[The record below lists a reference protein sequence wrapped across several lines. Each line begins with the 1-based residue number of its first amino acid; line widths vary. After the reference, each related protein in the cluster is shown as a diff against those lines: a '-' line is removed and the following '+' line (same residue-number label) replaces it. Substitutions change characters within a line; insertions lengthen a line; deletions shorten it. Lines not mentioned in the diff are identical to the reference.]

1 MATNSMAHP
10 EGTGSSTL
18 GHAAGAVLGA
28 ARGVWLVGLGLVTV
42 GVGLVTVGVSQSG
55 RLVGS
60 LARRGKDVEPVV
72 FEQGR
77 RATAGI
83 GGMAGAIGGRLKG
96 LVSRRGQEPVADE
109 RIAGAL
115 ETLGVPTRHEVDNL
129 SAKVDELSARLEHIR
144 GGRS

>member
-10 EGTGSSTL
+10 EGSGSSTL
-18 GHAAGAVLGA
+18 GHAADAVLGA

-60 LARRGKDVEPVV
+60 LVSRGKDAEPAV

-83 GGMAGAIGGRLKG
+83 GGMAGAIGDRLKG
-96 LVSRRGQEPVADE
+96 LVSRKSQEPSADE
-109 RIAGAL
+109 RTTGA
-115 ETLGVPTRHEVDNL
+115 PTRQDIDTL
-129 SAKVDELSARLEHIR
+129 SAKIDELSARVEQIR
-144 GGRS
+144 GKS